1 MKRITALFLMTLL
14 ILAMF
19 PVSAFASNSIYE
31 QAYNVHNAIWYA
43 EQWAGNDGKSGS
55 GVYNSD
61 KYERIPAN
69 RGYDCTNFISQCLV
83 AGGILQ

>member
-31 QAYNVHNAIWYA
+31 QAWMQQVL
-43 EQWAGNDGKSGS
+43 
-55 GVYNSD
+55 
-61 KYERIPAN
+61 
-69 RGYDCTNFISQCLV
+69 YDNGLV
-83 AGGILQ
+83 DSIELGPS